1 MEQKQIQN
9 INLFPRKNL
18 LKRRLDKNDQS
29 DQNNQKDKK
38 KVKITKM
45 TRMGG
50 AMKCPGNEVDYIR
63 EHTNATECN
72 FHLKCGLQYF

>member
-18 LKRRLDKNDQS
+18 LRRRLDKNDQS

-38 KVKITKM
+38 KAKITKM

-63 EHTNATECN
+63 EHTNATESN
-72 FHLKCGLQYF
+72 FHLKCRLQYF

>member
-38 KVKITKM
+38 KAKITKM

-72 FHLKCGLQYF
+72 FHLKCGLQCF

>member
-9 INLFPRKNL
+9 IILFPRKNL
-18 LKRRLDKNDQS
+18 LRRRLDKNDQS

-38 KVKITKM
+38 KAKITKM

>member
-1 MEQKQIQN
+1 MNQNMEQKQIQN

-38 KVKITKM
+38 KSK
-45 TRMGG
+45 
-50 AMKCPGNEVDYIR
+50 NYQND
-63 EHTNATECN
+63 
-72 FHLKCGLQYF
+72 

>member
-38 KVKITKM
+38 KAKITKM

>member
-18 LKRRLDKNDQS
+18 LRRRLDKNDQS

-38 KVKITKM
+38 KAKITKM

>member
-18 LKRRLDKNDQS
+18 LRRRLDKNDQS

>member
-18 LKRRLDKNDQS
+18 LRRRLDKNDQS

-38 KVKITKM
+38 KAKITKM

-63 EHTNATECN
+63 EDTNATEFN

>member
-18 LKRRLDKNDQS
+18 LRKRLDKNDQS

-38 KVKITKM
+38 KAKITKM

>member
-18 LKRRLDKNDQS
+18 LRRRLDKNDQS
-29 DQNNQKDKK
+29 DQNNQEDKK
-38 KVKITKM
+38 KAKITKM

-50 AMKCPGNEVDYIR
+50 AMKCPGNEVDYYKR
-63 EHTNATECN
+63 T
-72 FHLKCGLQYF
+72 Y

>member
-1 MEQKQIQN
+1 M
-9 INLFPRKNL
+9 
-18 LKRRLDKNDQS
+18 DKNDQS

-38 KVKITKM
+38 KAKITKM